1 MATYTLFALNH
12 PQSSR
17 MDQCARYEAADDSSA
32 MDLAG
37 RLSRNR
43 STELW
48 SEHRQV
54 GKFGKPLPPKADP
67 GEEAW
72 HPTS

>member
-1 MATYTLFALNH
+1 MATYTLFALLH

-17 MDQCARYEAADDSSA
+17 MDQLARYAAADDASA
-32 MDLAG
+32 MELAG
-37 RLSRNR
+37 RLSRDR

-54 GKFGKPLPPKADP
+54 GKFSKAAP
-67 GEEAW
+67 SPTGPEKEAW